1 LSGLHN
7 VSDLRSADYVG
18 HILNAIVLVQDYT
31 QGLTQKAFAQDK
43 RTQQAVLLNIMIIG
57 EAATKLAQSDPG
69 LLARHPQVPWS
80 SMRGMRNRVAHGYF
94 DIDLQ
99 VVWDTTQTALP
110 ELATQLHAVLTDLTS
125 NPLR

>member
-1 LSGLHN
+1 M
-7 VSDLRSADYVG
+7 SDLRSADYVG
-18 HILNAIVLVQDYT
+18 HILNAIGLVQDYT
-31 QGLTQKAFAQDK
+31 QGLTPEAFAQDK

-57 EAATKLAQSDPG
+57 EAATKLAQTDPD

-99 VVWDTTQTALP
+99 VVWNTTQAALP
-110 ELATQLHAVLTDLTS
+110 ELATRLQVVLAELTS
-125 NPLR
+125 NPRR

>member
-1 LSGLHN
+1 

-18 HILNAIVLVQDYT
+18 HVLNAIRLVQDYT
-31 QGLTQKAFAQDK
+31 QGMTPDVFAQDT

-57 EAATKLAQSDPG
+57 EAATKLAQSDPD
-69 LLARHPQVPWS
+69 LLVRHPQVPWS

-99 VVWDTTQTALP
+99 VVWNTTQTALP
-110 ELATQLHAVLTDLTS
+110 HLATQLHAVLAELTS
-125 NPLR
+125 SPRR